1 MIDAKIL
8 EEIKLEAHA
17 MIANRASP
25 YKTGNLLS
33 SFQIVEYDDGF
44 GIMTDC
50 PYMVYTNEEWVNRD
64 GKINPNQHWFDLV
77 VMLIA
82 EMIAQRLGG
91 VVHVVK

>member
-1 MIDAKIL
+1 MIDAKII
-8 EEIKLEAHA
+8 EEIKQEAHA

-25 YKTGNLLS
+25 YKKGNLLS
-33 SFQIVEYDDGF
+33 SFQTVDYDDGF

-50 PYMVYTNEEWVNRD
+50 PYMVYTNEEWINR
-64 GKINPNQHWFDLV
+64 GGRINPNQHWFDLA

-91 VVHVVK
+91 VVHVVR